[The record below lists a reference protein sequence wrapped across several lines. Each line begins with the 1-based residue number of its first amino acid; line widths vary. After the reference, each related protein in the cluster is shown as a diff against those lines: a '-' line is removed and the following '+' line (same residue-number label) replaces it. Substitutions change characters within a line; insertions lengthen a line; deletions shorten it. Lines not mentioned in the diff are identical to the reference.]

1 MNFSYAL
8 LISWRS
14 GYIVLKA
21 LRASYE
27 KEVVGLPRNVIDGIL
42 WPARDAG
49 PRNCETEIRGPLRTC
64 VVVQL
69 S

>member
-1 MNFSYAL
+1 MAL
-8 LISWRS
+8 E
-14 GYIVLKA
+14 A
-21 LRASYE
+21 PRARYE
-27 KEVVGLPRNVIDGIL
+27 KEEVGLPRNVIDGIL

-64 VVVQL
+64 VVVRL